1 MPRNAKKKEKRMRF
15 GSKVDGTNVGYSGAA
30 NGAKRGGLMKK
41 RRETRVQDADK
52 NSSSLSDVDALSK
65 PLSAPLSLV

>member
-1 MPRNAKKKEKRMRF
+1 MRF

-30 NGAKRGGLMKK
+30 NGAKRAGGGMKK